1 MAMLYHRM
9 LSHVCILNLYQGHIG
24 IQYGSYILTAG
35 AWDYMTHM
43 R

>member
-1 MAMLYHRM
+1 MAMLYHRV
-9 LSHVCILNLYQGHIG
+9 LSHVCILNLYQGYTRV
-24 IQYGSYILTAG
+24 QYGGYSLTSG